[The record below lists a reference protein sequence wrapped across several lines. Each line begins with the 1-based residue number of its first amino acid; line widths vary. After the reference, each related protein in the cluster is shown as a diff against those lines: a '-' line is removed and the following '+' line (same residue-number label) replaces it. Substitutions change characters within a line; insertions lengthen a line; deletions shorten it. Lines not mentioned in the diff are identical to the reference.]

1 MPTAEDTLFQ
11 RFGKEFPKG
20 TVLFR
25 EGETGKEMF
34 VLQSGR
40 VVITKT
46 VRDTV
51 KILATLGPGE
61 FFGEMALIS
70 NKPRNATATVDEPA
84 RLLVID
90 PKTFEGMIRG
100 NSEIAVR
107 MIKKLAERLDE
118 ADAQIENLLLA
129 DPASRV
135 VQQIL
140 HACQSRGRPDGGG
153 RGDRLQRARAAAADR
168 GGRVWHPRRAG
179 RAWSGAGWWSAPA
192 TGSWCATP
200 RGSQDYLQLL
210 ALRWKF
216 GDLMKLEVLG
226 CHGGELPGCRST
238 CFLVD
243 GVAGPGR
250 RGADRPLELPAL
262 ARVDH
267 IVLTHSHF
275 DHVKDLPAAVRPGGR
290 LAEDAGDHLGEPH
303 LRRRR
308 CRRTCST
315 ARCGRTSPAFPR
327 RRSRS
332 SELRGFTP
340 GRDVP
345 GRPATPCARCW

>member
-20 TVLFR
+20 TVLFH
-25 EGETGKEMF
+25 EGEAGKEMF
-34 VLQSGR
+34 VLQAGR

-70 NKPRNATATVDEPA
+70 NRPRNATATVDEPA

-100 NSEIAVR
+100 NTEIAVR

-129 DPASRV
+129 DPSSRV
-135 VQQIL
+135 VHQIL
-140 HACQSRGRPDGGG
+140 HACQTRGRPMEEGVEIDFNVRELPTLTGVGEPGIRAELARHGAERAGGAHRRPAPG
-153 RGDRLQRARAAAADR
+153 AGHRAARGLPAAPRAALEVR
-168 GGRVWHPRRAG
+168 GAMR
-179 RAWSGAGWWSAPA
+179 
-192 TGSWCATP
+192 
-200 RGSQDYLQLL
+200 
-210 ALRWKF
+210 LR
-216 GDLMKLEVLG
+216 VLG

-243 GVAGPGR
+243 GTLALDAG
-250 RGADRPLELPAL
+250 ALTASLELPAL
-262 ARVDH
+262 SQGRPHRPHPQPLRPREGPA
-267 IVLTHSHF
+267 
-275 DHVKDLPAAVRPGGR
+275 AAVRPGGR
-290 LAEDAGDHLGEPH
+290 LAEDADHHLGEPR
-303 LRRRR
+303 LRADAAGEHVQRRAL
-308 CRRTCST
+308 
-315 ARCGRTSPAFPR
+315 ARLHPHPAR
-327 RRSRS
+327 RRSRCF
-332 SELRGFTP
+332 ELRELHA
-340 GRDVP
+340 RARRS
-345 GRPATPCARCW
+345 RPARTPCARCW